1 MCNVS
6 KRCPHTDTY
15 IIKKDET
22 YDVKGEPVAVEANVR
37 VCKKCN
43 EEIFDMKLDTENL
56 KRAYQK
62 YKKAHGLLMS
72 EEIMR
77 IRNRY
82 KLGQRTFA
90 KLIGC
95 TQATLVR
102 YEKGTI
108 QNDTH
113 NRLILLMDNP
123 DNLRETYRKI
133 RGELSETE
141 CRKIELALAQNQ
153 NKVAPYYRIFQD
165 KEKGNPTEYSGFQR
179 FNFQKLKNII
189 IYYAQNQ
196 KKLYKTKLMKLLWY
210 TDALNFSRCTKS
222 ISGLTYIHLNFGPV
236 PEDRNELLGL
246 LEKMDVIRIE
256 EDTSTSYVGER
267 IETDAQFDA
276 SIFSEKELDVLRK
289 INEKFDD
296 FSSTDLVKLSH
307 EEDAYLKTSP
317 QGRMSFVYALNLK
330 GIV

>member
-6 KRCPHTDTY
+6 KRCPHTDTH
-15 IIKKDET
+15 IIKKVET

-56 KRAYQK
+56 KQAYQK
-62 YKKAHGLLMS
+62 YKKAHGLLLA
-72 EEIMR
+72 EDIVR

-113 NRLILLMDNP
+113 NRLINLMDNP
-123 DNLRETYRKI
+123 ENLRETYRKI
-133 RGELSETE
+133 KEELSEGE
-141 CRKIELALAQNQ
+141 CHKIELALAQNR

-210 TDALNFSRCTKS
+210 TDALNFSRSTKS

-267 IETDAQFDA
+267 IETDAQFDV
-276 SIFSEKELDVLRK
+276 SIFSEKELEVLQE
-289 INEKFDD
+289 INKKFDD
-296 FSSTDLVKLSH
+296 FSSTDLVRLSH

-317 QGRMSFVYALNLK
+317 QERLSFLYALNLK
-330 GIV
+330 GIA

>member
-6 KRCPHTDTY
+6 KRCPHNDTH

-22 YDVKGEPVAVEANVR
+22 YDVKGEPVAVEAKVR

-56 KRAYQK
+56 KQAYQK
-62 YKKAHGLLMS
+62 YKKAHGLLLA
-72 EEIMR
+72 EDIVR

-113 NRLILLMDNP
+113 NRLINLMDNP
-123 DNLRETYRKI
+123 ENLRETYGKI
-133 RGELSETE
+133 QSELSESE
-141 CRKIELALAQNQ
+141 CRKIELALAQNR

-210 TDALNFSRCTKS
+210 TDALNFSRSTKS

-276 SIFSEKELDVLRK
+276 SIFSEKELGVLQE
-289 INEKFDD
+289 INKKFDD
-296 FSSTDLVKLSH
+296 SSSTDLVRLSH

-317 QGRMSFVYALNLK
+317 QERLSFLYALNLK
-330 GIV
+330 GIA

>member
-56 KRAYQK
+56 KHAYQK
-62 YKKAHGLLMS
+62 YKSAHGLLLA
-72 EEIMR
+72 EDIMR
-77 IRNRY
+77 IRNKH

-123 DNLRETYRKI
+123 ENLREMYRKI
-133 RGELSETE
+133 QGEFSESE
-141 CRKIELALAQNQ
+141 CHKIELALAQNR
-153 NKVAPYYRIFQD
+153 NKVAPYYKIFQD

-179 FNFQKLKNII
+179 FNFQKLKNMI
-189 IYYAQNQ
+189 IYYAQNH

-210 TDALNFSRCTKS
+210 TDALNFFRSTKS
-222 ISGLTYIHLNFGPV
+222 ISGLTYIHLNYGPV

-246 LEKMDVIRIE
+246 LEKMSVIRIE
-256 EDTSTSYVGER
+256 EDISSPYGGEC
-267 IETDAQFDA
+267 IESDAQFDA
-276 SIFSEKELDVLRK
+276 SLFSEKELKVLQDVNK
-289 INEKFDD
+289 KFDN
-296 FSSTDLVKLSH
+296 FTTKDLVNLSH
-307 EEDAYLKTSP
+307 EEEAYTKTSP
-317 QGRMSFVYALNLK
+317 LEKMSFVHALELK
-330 GIV
+330 GIA

>member
-56 KRAYQK
+56 KQAYQK
-62 YKKAHGLLMS
+62 YKSAHGLLLA
-72 EEIMR
+72 EDIMR
-77 IRNRY
+77 IRNKY

-123 DNLRETYRKI
+123 ENLRETYRKI
-133 RGELSETE
+133 QGEFSESE
-141 CRKIELALAQNQ
+141 CHKIELALAQNR
-153 NKVAPYYRIFQD
+153 NKVAPYY
-165 KEKGNPTEYSGFQR
+165 K
-179 FNFQKLKNII
+179 
-189 IYYAQNQ
+189 
-196 KKLYKTKLMKLLWY
+196 
-210 TDALNFSRCTKS
+210 
-222 ISGLTYIHLNFGPV
+222 IS
-236 PEDRNELLGL
+236 
-246 LEKMDVIRIE
+246 
-256 EDTSTSYVGER
+256 
-267 IETDAQFDA
+267 
-276 SIFSEKELDVLRK
+276 
-289 INEKFDD
+289 
-296 FSSTDLVKLSH
+296 
-307 EEDAYLKTSP
+307 
-317 QGRMSFVYALNLK
+317 
-330 GIV
+330 